1 MLPRQCPRQGHVGA
15 TVVQQQLNELLVDAA
30 AAAAAAGC
38 PVRAVTRVRNAGA
51 AVVIDALH
59 IGVGLKRRIELK
71 SVIYLNSRVLLV
83 TGQL

>member
-1 MLPRQCPRQGHVGA
+1 MLPRQCPRQGHVRA
-15 TVVQQQLNELLVDAA
+15 TVVQQQLDELLVDAA
-30 AAAAAAGC
+30 AAAAASC
-38 PVRAVTRVRNAGA
+38 PIRAVPRVRNAGA